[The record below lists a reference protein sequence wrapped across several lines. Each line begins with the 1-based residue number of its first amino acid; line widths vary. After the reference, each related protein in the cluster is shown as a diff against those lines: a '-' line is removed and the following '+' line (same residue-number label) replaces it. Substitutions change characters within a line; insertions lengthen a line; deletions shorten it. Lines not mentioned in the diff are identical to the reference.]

1 MSKRFNNGDA
11 CVVYNDNERIEE
23 LVDTIKSAIYCE
35 LRQKF
40 EVNEVGDIF
49 EMIDKAVAMWE
60 AEN

>member
-1 MSKRFNNGDA
+1 MRFNNGDA
-11 CVVYNDNERIEE
+11 GLVKKSHDEVRVEE

-49 EMIDKAVAMWE
+49 EMIDKAVALWE